1 MIIIIN
7 IMFRFLRLEMVAAP
21 RQRAHRDSQSQRSD
35 DGRRRD
41 GSLRAIIIIITIIII
56 IKITRPKPASGRQ
69 GLAGVSL
76 RTSGAQLGQIGS
88 DDFS

>member
-1 MIIIIN
+1 MIII

-41 GSLRAIIIIITIIII
+41 GSLRAIIIIIIIAITIVIKTIIVIVII
-56 IKITRPKPASGRQ
+56 ITGNHNLREIGRQ
-69 GLAGVSL
+69 KDA
-76 RTSGAQLGQIGS
+76 R
-88 DDFS
+88 F

>member
-41 GSLRAIIIIITIIII
+41 GSLRAIIIIIIIIVIMI
-56 IKITRPKPASGRQ
+56 INITRPKPAE
-69 GLAGVSL
+69 AGK
-76 RTSGAQLGQIGS
+76 A
-88 DDFS
+88 